1 MVPASSF
8 VLKEKIADVFL
19 DRAHELEI
27 VVYHPARESLILV
40 ATASLYEV
48 DLRTGCVL
56 GAIPFDSC
64 LLNEK
69 PNVFDD
75 VVPAGQHH
83 VIATLSRYTPLCRT
97 LLTATRSYLV
107 VWDLRE
113 MTLCCITEV
122 LKSSLKS
129 PIVVTAATTVPAT
142 VFFGHEGSQSIK
154 VTTVEGLCSGEACQ
168 KIPRKVVSR
177 NSVLCALAYDAR
189 HNLLA
194 SGGTDGIVH
203 VWRAGNS
210 VHGATDDECS
220 KDEHTKGNGDD
231 ISPHALLATFSA
243 KSSPVQALAFNG
255 QGLLAAAYLAG
266 HLDIF
271 DVLRREPG
279 AVASPTT
286 AVPTGLSLYGR
297 HSIHFSASLNTLV
310 LLLLGASQDLLLH
323 RMHFGDSIDSSF
335 GGAYDINAH
344 VAAVVPCDSLLA
356 LYTSSP
362 TARSL
367 ALLEGADDDIALS
380 NIVLPPTRTWS
391 MQPQFSFLQYC
402 SPDDV
407 PRRLLHITTGDDLK
421 FGLSALDLQTNEK
434 TEICPL
440 LATFEGLPLQPLRLA
455 MSRDGSTAAVFLS
468 SSQATVMTLID
479 VNAPTAAPTY
489 EVRDVCFTP
498 THLVSLM
505 PSGRSVRVHGNW
517 KAKEPDGLLLNL
529 PTTAARVFP
538 TRWALPNSEACKVLF
553 VVQDALGRECLRL
566 SEHTVAFT
574 LDSSSVWSA
583 EQHEPIL
590 EVQNEPEKAS
600 HLIAVRTSKRL
611 VVLDKSLQVVATFAP
626 RRTQL
631 QETPTSM
638 LWVGDALAFAT
649 IGATLRYWH
658 PASPSAT
665 HALCS
670 VPVTPP
676 GSQLRLTAFLPDRVL
691 YMVLQDDAKA
701 ATMYTRPFAPLEVL
715 VCTHCDKENVQRYI
729 ARLLEYGPPLVQV
742 SWKTLSHL
750 NNPALSLRLLNDG
763 KKAKAGAMYRETS
776 HIAANTLAAIFLAAH
791 RWRDAATF
799 LVSDDP
805 ALYEYALNPQ
815 GAEAQL
821 PPKLSHVAAAL
832 TRMAATLQSMGQ
844 LQLAAQ
850 CLDVAGNDAALLSL
864 VRSTSLDENTKKYV
878 SYVVE
883 TILHGLKT
891 AHPTVVAAVTA
902 SDAKKIPKHVKMD
915 VFRLLCTERLVLERR
930 SRLVASLSGLR
941 HVRLPP
947 SKTPLLAAPDGWKYF
962 TWKRLEPEDVVD
974 WVGSSTPHFSTQEF
988 VKKSLQIDV
997 SDSFGE
1003 MRSTPMAS
1011 APSFGPFLDD
1021 EDSVMAYWRFEDAA
1035 TLSPSR
1041 TTDATLLD
1049 TSKRENHL
1057 IVAPAIV
1064 LDVST
1069 APVDKGEESKLL
1081 PAYMLHFPAIAP
1093 LDGSDWHASCATR
1106 KGGSMDFGTSFD
1118 EDPYRRHLTFEC
1130 WVRYHAEG
1138 PLAGS
1143 SSNLAVLAARSPLW
1157 AISAESSG
1165 RLCVQV
1171 HDRSLPTD
1179 GSLQLNGSWQHVA
1192 LVLDIVSD
1200 DKASVRVLLD
1210 GASVLA
1216 KEIAVKMTESSSAAL
1231 QVGPRLLG
1239 FDMTEIRLWA
1249 TSRSVEQINDMKENY
1264 LGIAETKKRIKVAIH
1279 QRDCQCEKCIGRR
1292 QNTPLAKLAMVQPL
1306 AASPVSRARRVIK
1319 TPQSP
1324 VASPKREETRLN

>member
-1 MVPASSF
+1 MASSF
-8 VLKEKIADVFL
+8 VLKEKIADVYL
-19 DRAHELEI
+19 DRAHEPEI
-27 VVYHPARESLILV
+27 VVYHPARESLIIV
-40 ATASLYEV
+40 ATASLHEV

-64 LLNEK
+64 LLHDK
-69 PNVFDD
+69 PHVFDD

-83 VIATLSRYTPLCRT
+83 VIASLSR
-97 LLTATRSYLV
+97 YLV

-113 MTLCCITEV
+113 MTLCCVTEV
-122 LKSSLKS
+122 LKSSTKS
-129 PIVVTAATTVPAT
+129 PIVVTAATTLAGT
-142 VFFGHEGSQSIK
+142 VFYGHEGSQSIK

-168 KIPRKVVSR
+168 KIPRKAASR
-177 NSVLCALAYDAR
+177 GSVLCALAFHAR
-189 HNLLA
+189 HQLLA

-203 VWRAGNS
+203 VWRAGSS
-210 VHGATDDECS
+210 VHGATDDEWS
-220 KDEHTKGNGDD
+220 KDEHSKANGDD
-231 ISPHALLATFSA
+231 VSPHALLATFST
-243 KSSPVQALAFNG
+243 KTSPVQALAFDG

-266 HLDIF
+266 QLDIF
-271 DVLRREPG
+271 DVLRREPR

-286 AVPTGLSLYGR
+286 AVPTGLSLCSR

-310 LLLLGASQDLLLH
+310 LVLLGASQDVVLH
-323 RMHFGDSIDSSF
+323 RMHFGDSIDSTF
-335 GGAYDINAH
+335 GVAFDVNAL
-344 VAAVVPCDSLLA
+344 VAAVVPCDMQLA

-380 NIVLPPTRTWS
+380 NVVMPPTRTWS

-407 PRRLLHITTGDDLK
+407 PRRLLHISTSDALK
-421 FGLSALDLQTNEK
+421 FALSAMDLQTNEK
-434 TEICPL
+434 TELCPL
-440 LATFEGLPLQPLRLA
+440 LATFEGLPLQPLRLTV
-455 MSRDGSTAAVFLS
+455 SRDGGTSAVFLS

-479 VNAPTAAPTY
+479 VSAPTAAPTY

-529 PTTAARVFP
+529 PTTAARLFP
-538 TRWALPNSEACKVLF
+538 TRWAMPNSEACKVLF

-574 LDSSSVWSA
+574 LDSACFWSA
-583 EQHEPIL
+583 EKHEPIL
-590 EVQNEPEKAS
+590 EVQNEPEKAT

-611 VVLDKSLQVVATFAP
+611 VVLDGSLQVMATFAP
-626 RRTQL
+626 HRTQL

-638 LWVGDALAFAT
+638 LWIGDALAFAT

-658 PASPSAT
+658 PASPRTT

-670 VPVTPP
+670 VPVTPS
-676 GSQLRLTAFLPDRVL
+676 GSHVRLAAFLPDRVV
-691 YMVLQDDAKA
+691 YMVLQDDAKS

-715 VCTHCDKENVQRYI
+715 VCTHRDRENVQRYI

-742 SWKTLSHL
+742 SWKTLSTL
-750 NNPALSLRLLNDG
+750 NNPTLSLRLLHDG

-776 HIAANTLAAIFLAAH
+776 HIAANTIAGIFLAAH
-791 RWRDAATF
+791 RWRDAATY

-844 LQLAAQ
+844 FELAAQ
-850 CLDVAGNDAALLSL
+850 CLDMAGNDAALLSL
-864 VRSTSLDENTKKYV
+864 VCAISFGLKCGSAD
-878 SYVVE
+878 VVE
-883 TILHGLKT
+883 AILRGLKT
-891 AHPTVVAAVTA
+891 AHPPVVAAVTA
-902 SDAKKIPKHVKMD
+902 YDAAQIPKHVKMD
-915 VFRLLCTERLVLERR
+915 VFRLLCTEHLVLERR
-930 SRLVASLSGLR
+930 SRLLASLSGLR
-941 HVRLPP
+941 RVRLPP
-947 SKTPLLAAPDGWKYF
+947 IKIPLLAAPDGWKYF
-962 TWKRLEPEDVVD
+962 TWKRLEPEDPVD
-974 WVGSSTPHFSTQEF
+974 WLGSSTPHFSSQEF

-997 SDSFGE
+997 SDGFGE

-1021 EDSVMAYWRFEDAA
+1021 EDSVTAYWRFEDAA
-1035 TLSPSR
+1035 TLGPSR

-1057 IVAPAIV
+1057 VVSPAIV
-1064 LDVST
+1064 LDIST

-1081 PAYMLHFPAIAP
+1081 PAYMLHFPAVAP
-1093 LDGSDWHASCATR
+1093 LDGSGWHASCAVR

-1118 EDPYRRHLTFEC
+1118 EDPYRRHLTLEC
-1130 WVRYHAEG
+1130 WVRYYAEG
-1138 PLAGS
+1138 PIAGS
-1143 SSNLAVLAARSPLW
+1143 STSVLAARSPFW
-1157 AISAESSG
+1157 SISMESSG
-1165 RLCVQV
+1165 RLCVQI
-1171 HDRSLPTD
+1171 HDRTLPTD
-1179 GSLQLNGSWQHVA
+1179 GTLLLNGSWQHLA

-1216 KEIAVKMTESSSAAL
+1216 KEIAVKMTSQSDSSSAL
-1231 QVGPRLLG
+1231 QLGPRLVG

-1306 AASPVSRARRVIK
+1306 AASPASRARRVIK